1 MSRRR
6 AVSEDERILFEH
18 SFRNAIPL
26 MPLDGKLKK
35 TGGKKAEIEKPV
47 SAKRSALHRPS
58 GLDGNTA
65 ERLRR
70 GDLEPQ
76 ARLDLHGL
84 TERAAHRALITF
96 IHAAFARGMRL
107 VIVVTGKGLKPAASD
122 EPFDLELDSRRRGVL
137 KNMAP
142 RWLSEPE
149 LARCVADVRSAH
161 RSHGGTGALYV
172 YLRKNSR

>member
-6 AVSEDERILFEH
+6 VVSEEERTLFEQ
-18 SFRNAIPL
+18 SFKSAIPL
-26 MPLDGKLKK
+26 MPLDGKPKK
-35 TGGKKAEIEKPV
+35 TGGKKIEIEKPAP
-47 SAKRSALHRPS
+47 AKQSTLRKTG
-58 GLDGNTA
+58 GLDGRTA

-96 IHAAFARGMRL
+96 IHGAFARGLKL
-107 VIVVTGKGLKPAASD
+107 VIVVTGKGLKPAAAD

-142 RWLSEPE
+142 RWLGESE

-161 RSHGGTGALYV
+161 RSHGGGGALYV